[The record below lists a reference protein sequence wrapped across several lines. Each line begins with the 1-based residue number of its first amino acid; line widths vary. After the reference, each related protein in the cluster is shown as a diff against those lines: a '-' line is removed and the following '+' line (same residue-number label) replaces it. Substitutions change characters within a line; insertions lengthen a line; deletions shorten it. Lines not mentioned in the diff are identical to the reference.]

1 MQTLLLDA
9 RRRDIL
15 FEDLV
20 EIQSQKLQMYN
31 VVLFTT
37 FEETIIYSIAL
48 DIEFKYKVNMVLRF
62 KK

>member
-20 EIQSQKLQMYN
+20 EIQSQKLQMYK

-37 FEETIIYSIAL
+37 FEEVMIYSIAL
-48 DIEFKYKVNMVLRF
+48 DI
-62 KK
+62 

>member
-20 EIQSQKLQMYN
+20 EIQSQKLQMCN
-31 VVLFTT
+31 VVLLTT
-37 FEETIIYSIAL
+37 FEDVIIYSIAL
-48 DIEFKYKVNMVLRF
+48 DTKFEYKVTMVLRF